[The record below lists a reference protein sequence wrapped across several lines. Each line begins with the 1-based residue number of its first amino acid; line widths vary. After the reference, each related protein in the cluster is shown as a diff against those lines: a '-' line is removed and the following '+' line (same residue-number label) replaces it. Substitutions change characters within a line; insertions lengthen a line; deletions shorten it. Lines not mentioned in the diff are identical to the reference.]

1 VRDRAESRAE
11 RGRTRFRGFAPW
23 QQVLTGPWDL
33 CVDFTGTDR
42 SALATALSRARER
55 VTFGWVRRNRMRGT
69 PHYAIGLV
77 TLVPIVVLIL
87 VRGDIATLG
96 ALYAFGLLGA
106 FMLTSIGMDIVR
118 LRDRAD
124 RRRGVDP
131 DRAVADATT
140 RAADAPEPTGTW
152 THSSMNLL
160 LGFLTTLLVV
170 VAWSTNLVAKPLA
183 TAFGGSAAIV
193 GMGIAPC
200 GSATP
205 EARTQTSGDN
215 GVEPHFQRVLAV
227 LAGADAKEHDA
238 VIQLALA
245 HAPPAGLAGKEG
257 IVFLYLGDQR
267 ALEPPGV
274 FRLVEAHL
282 HDPHA
287 STTLGRANYLA
298 RAMATPARFVYRHQ
312 EVEAVR
318 RVVQFLRPQ
327 DCSRT
332 AVANVHCLL

>member
-1 VRDRAESRAE
+1 
-11 RGRTRFRGFAPW
+11 
-23 QQVLTGPWDL
+23 
-33 CVDFTGTDR
+33 
-42 SALATALSRARER
+42 
-55 VTFGWVRRNRMRGT
+55 
-69 PHYAIGLV
+69 V
-77 TLVPIVVLIL
+77 TLVPIMVLVL

-106 FMLTSIGMDIVR
+106 FMLTSIGMDVVR

-124 RRRGVDP
+124 RRRGVDS

-152 THSSMNLL
+152 THSSINLL

-193 GMGIAPC
+193 GMGIAAVQYAQHRRRGRRPV
-200 GSATP
+200 AT
-205 EARTQTSGDN
+205 T
-215 GVEPHFQRVLAV
+215 GVEPHFNARVLAV

-245 HAPPAGLAGKEG
+245 HVPPAGLAGKEG

-287 STTLGRANYLA
+287 RSTLGRANYLA
-298 RAMATPARFVYRHQ
+298 RSVATPARFVYRHQ
-312 EVEAVR
+312 QVEAVR
-318 RVVQFLRPQ
+318 QVVQFLQPQ
-327 DCSRT
+327 EIVVARRWRSFVSPVIVRT
-332 AVANVHCLL
+332 MPPTSAEGSAQDSQALIQVVEI